1 MSTRSGHGWGRR
13 RIALAFIPLAVLL
26 AFAPQASAQPA
37 QSTTTAQASPAEAT
51 VGERVVLTATVT
63 CPNSPDGGL
72 GVTFF
77 DGPNLLATAP
87 VDPETG
93 QAELATSFTTTG
105 SHTITAAYNGNEN
118 CGASYDETTVE
129 ISDAPPPTPPSGG
142 LISFDRFANGNT
154 FNNIG
159 NNY

>member
-1 MSTRSGHGWGRR
+1 MGTRFGYGLGRR
-13 RIALAFIPLAVLL
+13 RVVLAFIALSALL

-37 QSTTTAQASPAEAT
+37 ESSTVAGASPSEAT
-51 VGERVVLTATVT
+51 VGERVVLMATIT
-63 CPNSPDGGL
+63 CPGSPEGGL
-72 GVTFF
+72 GVTFW
-77 DGPNLLATAP
+77 DGSDLLATAP
-87 VDPETG
+87 VDAEG
-93 QAELATSFTTTG
+93 NAELATSFVTTG
-105 SHTITAAYNGNEN
+105 THTITAAYNGNDI
-118 CGASYDETTVE
+118 CSASNDETTVE